1 MSLLLG
7 SLTIG
12 LILSLLAL
20 GVYIAF
26 RIFDFPDMTADGSIT
41 LGGAVAA
48 VLLVDGVSPGI
59 ATLAA
64 ALAGVVSGLVT
75 GLLHTRCRI
84 HPILSGI
91 LTMTALYSVNL
102 RVMGKSNISL
112 LSVNTLAASAERLGA
127 PLFGT
132 GKSVLLW
139 GWEVAPRDLSI
150 LVATSLLVLMI
161 MLLVYLFFR
170 TDLGTAMRATGD
182 NSQMVR
188 AQGTETGL
196 MITLGLALA
205 NGLIAL
211 SGALLTQYQ
220 GFADVQMG
228 IGMLVWGL
236 ASVIIGESLVRGGG
250 LGLTVCGA
258 LIGSLLF
265 RLLVAI
271 ALRFGL
277 NPNDLKLI
285 TALCVFAALVLPTW
299 LARLAAR
306 RKGGSHA

>member
-12 LILSLLAL
+12 LILALLAL

-48 VLLVDGVSPGI
+48 VLLVDGVSPAI

-64 ALAGVVSGLVT
+64 ALAGVMAGLVT
-75 GLLHTRCRI
+75 GFLHTRCRI

-112 LSVNTLAASAERLGA
+112 LAVNTLALSAERLGA
-127 PLFGT
+127 PFFGT
-132 GKSVLLW
+132 GKSILLW

-150 LVATSLLVLMI
+150 LLAASLLVLMI

-182 NSQMVR
+182 YPQMVR

-285 TALCVFAALVLPTW
+285 TALCVFASLVLPTW

-306 RKGGSHA
+306 RRGGSHA